1 MAKLPLENVSLAK
14 QRAINRQPPV
24 KELSSSLLC
33 LGVMLGLILSDKMA
47 GVQWVLIQILASI
60 AIMIMPKSRRM
71 NAAIV
76 IIGLSI
82 GIIATLC
89 ERYIFDKKLLEAPI
103 TTYLTGTIYHSETQ
117 ASGRVRL
124 WLSDLESDAVITQQ
138 DSAKIRIIIS
148 EGAPEIIQSGD
159 QYKGRVK
166 LFPIS
171 TALFPDWP
179 NYGRKSWREG
189 LVATGYSLSGRI
201 HEQRTQ
207 EQSYIVQMR
216 TNIHKEILEEL
227 TPHSATIASAL
238 LIGRKNYK
246 HQIVFDHFRQAGL
259 AHLLAISGLHM
270 ALFCVSLYGVM
281 RLIMSQFVSISQRWS
296 AHKIA
301 AVLAIAAGFIY
312 LLLAGHPISAIR
324 AFFMTAFMFCAVLLD
339 RRTVTLRHL
348 NYVTFM
354 VLVIMPSAL
363 YQPAFQLSFA
373 ATYGIVMF
381 HDAMSIHKIL
391 SDHPVVRHLC
401 YMVATSSIAILAT
414 LLITSYHFG
423 VLSVWGVMANMVA
436 IPFTAL
442 IVMPLGILFL
452 VSIMGGFEGLIG
464 PIFEVALKALLQFA
478 AVIAQ
483 WPYSELHIKMP
494 PAFYLP
500 LSVILALCAYYA
512 KQRQRL
518 FVLIILSVMAL
529 HWFEKPRPIAAFHL
543 TDYRIHA
550 AYLDK
555 GVLYHTRFLSNF
567 WKQSYQ
573 KLFGK
578 VEKTKRIQCNKG
590 CYIPITSTDNLYLE
604 TSPQTDLR
612 CPRGQGVMVT
622 FSQHSC
628 GDNHPYVTSPV
639 RTVSL
644 LYKRDNYYFD
654 HAKP

>member
-1 MAKLPLENVSLAK
+1 MAKLPLENVPLAK

-33 LGVMLGLILSDKMA
+33 LGVMLGLILADKMV

-60 AIMIMPKSRRM
+60 AIMIMPKSRQM

-76 IIGLSI
+76 IMGLSI

-89 ERYIFDKKLLEAPI
+89 ERYIFDKKLLEVPI

-117 ASGRVRL
+117 SSGRVRL
-124 WLSDLESDAVITQQ
+124 WLSDLESNALITQQ
-138 DSAKIRIIIS
+138 EAAKIRIIIS

-171 TALFPDWP
+171 KALFPDWP

-201 HEQRTQ
+201 DEQMTQ

-238 LIGRKNYK
+238 LIGRKNYQ
-246 HQIVFDHFRQAGL
+246 HQIVFDHFRKAGL

-270 ALFCVSLYGVM
+270 ALFCVSFYGVM
-281 RLIMSQFVSISQRWS
+281 RLIMSLFVSISQRWS
-296 AHKIA
+296 THKIA
-301 AVLAIAAGFIY
+301 AVLAIASGFIY

-324 AFFMTAFMFCAVLLD
+324 AFFMTALMFSAVLLD

-373 ATYGIVMF
+373 AKYGIVMS

-414 LLITSYHFG
+414 MLITSYHFG
-423 VLSVWGVMANMVA
+423 VLSVWGVMANMLA

-442 IVMPLGILFL
+442 IVMPVGILFL
-452 VSIMGGFEGLIG
+452 LSIM
-464 PIFEVALKALLQFA
+464 
-478 AVIAQ
+478 
-483 WPYSELHIKMP
+483 
-494 PAFYLP
+494 
-500 LSVILALCAYYA
+500 
-512 KQRQRL
+512 
-518 FVLIILSVMAL
+518 
-529 HWFEKPRPIAAFHL
+529 
-543 TDYRIHA
+543 
-550 AYLDK
+550 
-555 GVLYHTRFLSNF
+555 
-567 WKQSYQ
+567 
-573 KLFGK
+573 
-578 VEKTKRIQCNKG
+578 
-590 CYIPITSTDNLYLE
+590 
-604 TSPQTDLR
+604 
-612 CPRGQGVMVT
+612 
-622 FSQHSC
+622 
-628 GDNHPYVTSPV
+628 
-639 RTVSL
+639 
-644 LYKRDNYYFD
+644 
-654 HAKP
+654 